1 MKKYL
6 FIFTLLFG
14 LACMTTGCNNSDE
27 EEQPVIPN
35 LSTQM
40 NRQLTASYEGENYTI
55 TYAITTDDRPYVD
68 SNADWVRIVSSDNT
82 KARITV
88 EPNEGETR
96 TAEVRISYGN
106 AEPLVFT
113 ITQEAMPPFSERL
126 KVSVEPD
133 CESFTVTVENLEG
146 EDLWYYYMAVTK
158 AYYDE
163 FIAPDPAAW
172 VIENARQKYDAWLNY
187 YMTWSSN
194 PLSFTEYYLLTNES
208 QSKNTFQQFNDGSEV
223 TPDTEYVALA
233 YDLDPEG
240 NCNGN
245 YSICSFRTNPLPP
258 VETIDVT
265 FDLVISYRPEE
276 DSRYP
281 FRIDITPSI
290 ENCYFFYYIATEAD
304 FQMALSALGGG
315 DINKMTQE
323 VYKQLGDLG
332 ELYKYRY
339 YGQYY
344 QTWSF
349 PVGSDG
355 KVSLR
360 AIACGLDP
368 YDRINSTTTL
378 SECYTFTVSQ

>member
-1 MKKYL
+1 MRKYL
-6 FIFTLLFG
+6 SIFALLFG
-14 LACMTTGCNNSDE
+14 LACLTTGCNNDD
-27 EEQPVIPN
+27 EEQPVIPG
-35 LSTQM
+35 LSTEMEQ
-40 NRQLTASYEGENYTI
+40 QLTAPFEGKSFTI
-55 TYAITTDDRPYVD
+55 TYAITTEDRPYVD
-68 SNADWVRIVSSDNT
+68 SNADWARVVSSDNT
-82 KARITV
+82 TAKITI
-88 EPNEGETR
+88 EPNEGEAR
-96 TAEVRISYGN
+96 TAEIRISYGE
-106 AEPLVFT
+106 ADPLIFV
-113 ITQEAMPPFSERL
+113 ISQEAKPAFSERL

-133 CESFTVTVENLEG
+133 CDSFKVIVENLEG
-146 EDLWYYYMAVTK
+146 EELWYYYMAVTK

-163 FIAPDPAAW
+163 HIAADPSAW
-172 VIENARQKYDAWLNY
+172 VIENARQKYDTWLNY
-187 YMTWSSN
+187 YMTWGGT
-194 PLSFTEYYLLTNES
+194 PQSFADYYLLTNA
-208 QSKNTFQQFNDGSEV
+208 SKEENIFQQFNDGSEV

-240 NCNGN
+240 NCSGN
-245 YSICSFRTNPLPP
+245 YSICIFRTNPLPP
-258 VETIDVT
+258 VETINVT

-281 FRIDITPSI
+281 FRIDITPSV

-304 FQMALSALGGG
+304 FQMALAALGGG
-315 DINKMTQE
+315 DVDKMTQE

-360 AIACGLDP
+360 AIACGLDS
-368 YDRINSTTTL
+368 YDRINSKTTL

>member
-187 YMTWSSN
+187 YMTWGGT
-194 PLSFTEYYLLTNES
+194 PQSFAEYYLLTNA
-208 QSKNTFQQFNDGSEV
+208 SKEENTFQQFNDGSEV

-245 YSICSFRTNPLPP
+245 YSICIFRTNPLPP
-258 VETIDVT
+258 VETIDVS
-265 FDLVISYRPEE
+265 FDLEISYRPEE
-276 DSRYP
+276 DPRYP

-290 ENCYFFYYIATEAD
+290 EDCYFFYYIATEED
-304 FQMALSALGGG
+304 YQKALASLGGG
-315 DINKMTQE
+315 DLDKMTE
-323 VYKQLGDLG
+323 EIYKQLGEIG

-349 PVGSDG
+349 PADSDG

-368 YDRINSTTTL
+368 YDRINSRTTL